1 MVTTHLEP
9 TLVGWHLG
17 RSKSPRGVELWVPYD
32 RTAGVYGPQGSGKT
46 LDLLTPALLAAP
58 GAALVTLTK
67 PDDLLL
73 TVDARAA
80 GGRPIAVLDPFGL
93 APGVPELVWDPV
105 AGCVDSMQA
114 ERRAKA
120 FTAGTVKGAVAGGAG
135 DDAARF
141 YAAEGAKVLQAFF
154 HAAALTGRTI
164 EHVLEWVAAPQQAV
178 EPEEILRTHPHA
190 APFWAGLLRGA
201 LHGDDRTAGNT
212 ATTVQQAMQLF
223 FQESIRR
230 RCVPGPGRPATDVAE
245 LIAAGGT
252 VYLLGRDD
260 PYASASPLMTA
271 IAEHVLDTAL
281 QLATSSPHG
290 RLCPSFLACL
300 DELPSTTPLPTLRTR
315 MANERA
321 LGLSFIYAAQTWRQL
336 VICYGEDE
344 ARALFGLTNNIVV
357 FGGGKDGHFYRE
369 ISDLMGTARIAR
381 TTYSTGRA
389 GYGKTT
395 AGEDV
400 PILRPE
406 EIRQLPERQA
416 LVVAENARP
425 LIATLRRC
433 IDGADGQQLLASQV
447 AARDRVSR
455 ARQTTASL
463 AERTRLA
470 VSTAREMALH
480 PGSGES
486 HAADG
491 GNW

>member
-1 MVTTHLEP
+1 VKRFRP
-9 TLVGWHLG
+9 TEVGWRLG
-17 RSKSPRGVELWVPYD
+17 RSQSPPGVELWVPFD

-67 PDDLLL
+67 LDDLLL
-73 TVDARAA
+73 TLDERRS
-80 GGRPIAVLDPFGL
+80 GGRPVAVLDPFAL

-105 AGCVDSMQA
+105 AGCVDSMLA

-120 FTAGTVKGAVAGGAG
+120 FTAGTVRGAVAGGAH

-154 HAAALTGRTI
+154 HAAALTGRTLD
-164 EHVLEWVAAPQQAV
+164 HVLEWVADPKHAT
-178 EPEEILRTHPHA
+178 EPEEILRTHPQA
-190 APFWAGLLRGA
+190 APFWDGLLRGA

-212 ATTVQQAMQLF
+212 ATTVQQSMALF
-223 FQESIRR
+223 FQAPIRQ
-230 RCVPGPGRPATDVAE
+230 RCVPGPRRPATEVAE
-245 LIAAGGT
+245 VIAAGGT

-281 QLATSSPHG
+281 HLANDSPHG

-300 DELPSTTPLPTLRTR
+300 DELPSTAPLPTLRTR

-321 LGLSFIYAAQTWRQL
+321 LGIWFIYAAQTWRQL

-344 ARALFGLTNNIVV
+344 ARAMFGLTNNIVI

-369 ISDLMGTARIAR
+369 ISELIGTARVTRA
-381 TTYSTGRA
+381 TYSSGR
-389 GYGKTT
+389 GGWGTT
-395 AGEDV
+395 RAGEDV

-406 EIRQLPERQA
+406 EIRQLPDRQA
-416 LVVAENARP
+416 LVVSENAPP

-433 IDGADGQQLLASQV
+433 IDGPAGKRLLSTQA
-447 AARDRVSR
+447 AARDRVTA
-455 ARQTTASL
+455 ARQAGASL
-463 AERTRLA
+463 SDRTRQA
-470 VSTAREMALH
+470 VATARRMAIHALDER
-480 PGSGES
+480 PGQDP
-486 HAADG
+486 HG
-491 GNW
+491 GRW